1 MAQQPQQQID
11 LGDAIRAALG
21 YGLLGPLG
29 GIGGLAWEDVVMPI
43 FGQQRAAEEPEEPEE
58 DELAFSPAEQAE
70 YAGMAGVSEE
80 PFSYLYGQL
89 PPEHQA
95 GLMWELEQLADANR
109 RAEQYF
115 NAWQRLASGGY
126 QRSIQSLAQ
135 IPQLY

>member
-1 MAQQPQQQID
+1 MAQQPQRQID

-29 GIGGLAWEDVVMPI
+29 GIAGLAWEDVVMPI
-43 FGQQRAAEEPEEPEE
+43 FGQQREGEEQEPAAEEF
-58 DELAFSPAEQAE
+58 AFSPEEMTE